1 MRATLLFL
9 TSLVFITSTAFAGMR
24 TWTSSVGSTLEAEL
38 ADVLGNTV
46 ILKAAN
52 GKLITLTLNQLSPA
66 DQQVVRQWKDTNA
79 KPKAPAFQSP
89 TSLPA
94 PPKAKLKDGLAK
106 MLPSKILDYK
116 GKKVSQD
123 ELAGKT
129 VGFYFSAHW
138 CPPCRQFTPK
148 LVKFRDENKDAF
160 EVVFVS
166 SDNSPKEQMGYM
178 KEAGMKWFTLEHR
191 SREASALAKKFN
203 VRGIPALII
212 VSPDG
217 ETITMNGRGEV
228 LANAKGAAKAWAQAA
243 GS

>member
-1 MRATLLFL
+1 MKTILALSSFLLL
-9 TSLVFITSTAFAGMR
+9 TTSTAFAGMR

-38 ADVLGNTV
+38 ADFVGNTV

-52 GKLITLTLNQLSPA
+52 GKLITLNLNQLSPA
-66 DQQVVRQWKDTNA
+66 DQQVVAKWKDSNS
-79 KPKAPAFQSP
+79 KPKTPAFKS
-89 TSLPA
+89 TTIETA

-106 MLPSKILDYK
+106 MLPSKILDSK

-148 LVKFRDENKDAF
+148 LVKFRDSNKDNF

-166 SDNSPKEQMGYM
+166 SDNSPKEQMKYM

-191 SREASALAKKFN
+191 SKEASALAKKYG

-228 LANAKGAAKAWAQAA
+228 LANAKGAAKAWAKAA